1 MTIAPSDSNTKSSD
15 LLTLARWMAGDFS
28 NQKQSFAN
36 PQLYAHIHIFF
47 RPLPFEFFSAVGF
60 YSEQAYDHDLWTPY
74 RQGVHKLVD
83 LGDRIYIENYSLK
96 DPILYAGAGRELDIL
111 KTITPGSIQR
121 RYNCSMVFVREG
133 EMFRGHVEPG
143 NQCLI
148 LRNGRQTYLVSEV
161 EITEHTWVSLDKGMD
176 IETHE
181 QIWGSTA
188 GPLQFEKR
196 ESFADELNAVGAL
209 C

>member
-1 MTIAPSDSNTKSSD
+1 MTIAASDSSIKSSD
-15 LLTLARWMAGDFS
+15 LLTLACWMAGDFS

-60 YSEQAYDHDLWTPY
+60 YSEQVYDHDLWTPY
-74 RQGVHKLVD
+74 RQGVHRLVD

-96 DPILYAGAGRELDIL
+96 DPVLYAGAGRELDIL
-111 KTITPGSIQR
+111 KTITPQNIER

-133 EMFRGHVEPG
+133 EMFRGSVEPG
-143 NQCLI
+143 NECLI
-148 LRNGRQTYLVSEV
+148 PRNGRQTYLVSDV
-161 EITEHTWVSLDKGMD
+161 EITDHTWISLDKGMD

-188 GPLQFEKR
+188 GPLRFEKR
-196 ESFADELNAVGAL
+196 ESFADELNAVSAL